1 MTSLLILICT
11 WRRAAL
17 RVQLR
22 VRLHISE
29 AHHPNGL
36 LPTKAGAVSQLR
48 PPRCRPQSMQT
59 VLELIKPIAR
69 SFQSPIATV

>member
-29 AHHPNGL
+29 AHHPNDL
-36 LPTKAGAVSQLR
+36 LPIKAGAVSRLR
-48 PPRCRPQSMQT
+48 PPRYRPQSIQT
-59 VLELIKPIAR
+59 VLELIKPITR